1 MHSIETQNTGDIV
14 GLLEILEDVGKAV
27 DIAELDDMLDEERTT
42 LMNLL
47 GDAEA
52 LELIDVTSGD
62 VKVTELGRRFLK
74 SGINDRREI
83 LKEQLPNLEP
93 FHSLMQLCRKDDKSR
108 ISKDDLFEFIG
119 NRFPSDDNEKTF
131 GLIITW
137 GRYSRLIEYDSDTEE
152 IVLLS

>member
-14 GLLEILEDVGKAV
+14 GLLEILEDVGKPV

-52 LELIDVTSGD
+52 LELIDVSSGD
-62 VKVTELGRRFLK
+62 VKVTDLGRSFLK
-74 SGINDRREI
+74 SDINERREI

-93 FHSLMQLCRKDDKSR
+93 FHSLMQLYLKNGNRR
-108 ISKDDLFEFIG
+108 ISRDDLVEFIG
-119 NRFPSDDNEKTF
+119 SKFPSDDNERTF

-152 IVLLS
+152 IILLA